1 MHKPFDARHCQI
13 YSPTWAVY
21 AVGTVPGL
29 RPRMLKVAG
38 ATHRGR
44 PSGFALFL
52 HLVVVPL
59 WRSKPDER
67 HYDKP
72 GKNRSQILTAIA
84 MKNRAGAVYTS
95 IPPSWSPCRL
105 AGQFGRDKSGG
116 DPCSVLERIV
126 RQREFGKRFER
137 GRASRCSRIFQIWG

>member
-1 MHKPFDARHCQI
+1 
-13 YSPTWAVY
+13 
-21 AVGTVPGL
+21 
-29 RPRMLKVAG
+29 MLKVAG

-72 GKNRSQILTAIA
+72 GKNRSQILTVIA
-84 MKNRAGAVYTS
+84 MKKQDRGSLYVYTAVVVAVPPGGS
-95 IPPSWSPCRL
+95 I
-105 AGQFGRDKSGG
+105 
-116 DPCSVLERIV
+116 
-126 RQREFGKRFER
+126 
-137 GRASRCSRIFQIWG
+137 RAR